1 MNIDN
6 LLVESYASHSI
17 FQKTENRANGRGKDK
32 GTLWSKASFILH
44 TGVHVGDK
52 VHEAGAPR
60 GSNEDEAL

>member
-17 FQKTENRANGRGKDK
+17 FQKTENRANGRVKDK

-44 TGVHVGDK
+44 TGVHIGDK